1 MAANGLRSRDFASF
15 MKFQLKS
22 GKGVVCLK
30 DKSIIRAD
38 WEKVGILSRIVDDEG

>member
-15 MKFQLKS
+15 REFQLKS